1 MQTYEREDIMDLKDY
16 FENTKGIGVL
26 STADGDGKVNAAIY
40 ARPHFLDPDDGET
53 LTFIMAERLS
63 HANVQ
68 SNPHAAYLFV
78 EEGDGYVGKRLIL
91 TKTGEEADAEKIQAI
106 RRRNLPDE
114 CDEGKRRYLVHFH
127 VDEVRP
133 LIGAE

>member
-1 MQTYEREDIMDLKDY
+1 
-16 FENTKGIGVL
+16 
-26 STADGDGKVNAAIY
+26 
-40 ARPHFLDPDDGET
+40 ET

-91 TKTGEEADAEKIQAI
+91 TKTGEQADAEKIQAI

-114 CDEGKRRYLVHFH
+114 CDEGTKRYLAHFH
-127 VDEVRP
+127 VDEFRP
-133 LIGAE
+133 LIGTE